1 MRAHRTAAVGL
12 VLSTAIAVPAAAAPG
27 RSTPAERPVD
37 ARPHVVVATLDT
49 GTNPFHPTWRRGER
63 RHPSAYIPGYPRN
76 AVPAK
81 LQFRST
87 YKESVEASETALS
100 AFGSSADRLA
110 WVPGT
115 NIIGAWAAPRDKAP
129 VFDARP
135 NSTSHSHGAQASS
148 QIAGR
153 EFGLAPDAYL
163 VVMDRTSDGDSED
176 PYVTNARG
184 LRWAADQPWIDV
196 IHTNIQNLMP
206 LANQQTPA
214 FAGYPEAVQYALS
227 KGKVVISAGGN
238 FYAEPTETSPHAGPS
253 GVLVAGANDNC
264 GFSDYSN
271 PDPHVV
277 MDGMGTRAA
286 APAGFGWGE
295 FSGTSSASPR
305 TTGYV
310 ASLLLQLRRHYGYT
324 GGVRGGALLTLGA
337 GQPRPKA
344 GPLADGRLTAAELH
358 EVVRRTANPM
368 SHPSRW
374 DGTLGVGCIPQVV
387 TGAAAYPKIGYG
399 EVSEHTAG
407 AALAVLLGQRPAPV
421 RPEEDQM
428 YALSEELRR
437 ASW

>member
-1 MRAHRTAAVGL
+1 MRVRRTAALGL
-12 VLSTAIAVPAAAAPG
+12 LLSTAVAGSAAAAP
-27 RSTPAERPVD
+27 AERKVD

-49 GTNPFHPTWRRGER
+49 GTNPFHPTWRRTER
-63 RHPSAYIPGYPRN
+63 RHPSAYIPGYPRD

-81 LQFRST
+81 LQFRNS
-87 YKESVEASETALS
+87 YRESVEVSKDALAPFAS
-100 AFGSSADRLA
+100 SSERLA

-115 NIIGAWAAPRDKAP
+115 NIIGAWAARSDKAP
-129 VFDARP
+129 VFDVRP
-135 NSTSHSHGAQASS
+135 EFPSHSHGAQASS

-153 EFGLAPDAYL
+153 GYGLAPEAYL
-163 VVMDRTSDGDSED
+163 VVMDRTSDEGSED
-176 PYVTNARG
+176 AYLTNARA

-196 IHTNIQNLMP
+196 IHTNIQNVVP
-206 LANQQTPA
+206 LANRQTPVYT
-214 FAGYPEAVQYALS
+214 GYPDAVQYALS

-277 MDGMGTRAA
+277 MDGMGTASA
-286 APAGFGWGE
+286 APAGFGSGE

-310 ASLLLQLRRHYGYT
+310 AALLLELRRHYGYT
-324 GGVRGGALLTLGA
+324 GGVRGGALLTLVG
-337 GQPRPKA
+337 GQVRPRT

-358 EVVRRTANPM
+358 EVVRRTANPS

-374 DGTLGVGCIPQVV
+374 DGAEGVGCIPQVI

-407 AALAVLLGQRPAPV
+407 AALAVLLGRRPAPA
-421 RPEEDQM
+421 RPEEDRM